1 MPVALPPLLHRCR
14 RHTDEW
20 LHLLMFMS
28 EPLSYATLSDDEQAY
43 VEQYDELADDGSVTE
58 KERKILTFACT
69 GLGISEERAAELE
82 SAVDSWQI
90 LIPSEE
96 E

>member
-1 MPVALPPLLHRCR
+1 M
-14 RHTDEW
+14 
-20 LHLLMFMS
+20 LMA
-28 EPLSYATLSDDEQAY
+28 EALSYATLSDDEQAY

-58 KERKILTFACT
+58 NERKLLTFAST
-69 GLGISEERAAELE
+69 GLEISDERAAELE
-82 SAVDSWQI
+82 SAVDSGQI

>member
-1 MPVALPPLLHRCR
+1 VALPPLLHRCR

-20 LHLLMFMS
+20 LHLLRFMA
-28 EPLSYATLSDDEQAY
+28 EALSYATLNDDEQAY
-43 VEQYDELADDGSVTE
+43 AEQYDELADDGSVTE
-58 KERKILTFACT
+58 NERKLLTFAST
-69 GLGISEERAAELE
+69 GLGISDERAAELE
-82 SAVDSWQI
+82 SAVDSRQI

>member
-1 MPVALPPLLHRCR
+1 MAFPPLLHRCR

-20 LHLLMFMS
+20 LHLLRFMA
-28 EPLSYATLSDDEQAY
+28 EALSYATLNDDEQAY
-43 VEQYDELADDGSVTE
+43 AEQYEELADDGSVTE
-58 KERKILTFACT
+58 NERKLLTFAST
-69 GLGISEERAAELE
+69 GLGISDERAVELE
-82 SAVDSWQI
+82 SAVDSGQI

>member
-20 LHLLMFMS
+20 LRLLMLMA
-28 EPLSYATLSDDEQAY
+28 EALSYATLSDDEQAY
-43 VEQYDELADDGSVTE
+43 AEQYDELADDGSVTE
-58 KERKILTFACT
+58 NERKLLTFAST
-69 GLGISEERAAELE
+69 GLDISDERAAELE
-82 SAVDSWQI
+82 SAVDSGQI

>member
-1 MPVALPPLLHRCR
+1 MA
-14 RHTDEW
+14 EA
-20 LHLLMFMS
+20 
-28 EPLSYATLSDDEQAY
+28 LSYATLNDDEQAY
-43 VEQYDELADDGSVTE
+43 AEQYEELADDGSVTE
-58 KERKILTFACT
+58 NERKLLIFAST
-69 GLGISEERAAELE
+69 GLGISDERAAELE

>member
-1 MPVALPPLLHRCR
+1 MAFPPLMHRCR

-20 LHLLMFMS
+20 LHLLGFMA
-28 EPLSYATLSDDEQAY
+28 EALSYATLSDDEQAY

-58 KERKILTFACT
+58 NERKLLTFAST
-69 GLGISEERAAELE
+69 GLDISDERAAELE
-82 SAVDSWQI
+82 SAVDSGQI
-90 LIPSEE
+90 IIPSEE

>member
-1 MPVALPPLLHRCR
+1 VAFPPLLHRCR

-20 LHLLMFMS
+20 LHLLRFMA
-28 EPLSYATLSDDEQAY
+28 EALSYATLNDDEQAY
-43 VEQYDELADDGSVTE
+43 AEQYEELADDGSVTE
-58 KERKILTFACT
+58 NERKLLTFAST
-69 GLGISEERAAELE
+69 GLGISDERAVELE
-82 SAVDSWQI
+82 SAVDSGQI

>member
-1 MPVALPPLLHRCR
+1 MA
-14 RHTDEW
+14 
-20 LHLLMFMS
+20 

-43 VEQYDELADDGSVTE
+43 AEQYEELADDGSVTE
-58 KERKILTFACT
+58 NERKLLIFAST
-69 GLGISEERAAELE
+69 GLGISDERAAELE

>member
-1 MPVALPPLLHRCR
+1 MAFPPLLHRCR

-20 LHLLMFMS
+20 LHLLRFMA
-28 EPLSYATLSDDEQAY
+28 EALSYATLNDDEQAY
-43 VEQYDELADDGSVTE
+43 AEQYDELADDGSVTE
-58 KERKILTFACT
+58 NERKLLTFAST
-69 GLGISEERAAELE
+69 GLGISDERAVELE
-82 SAVDSWQI
+82 SAVDSGQI

>member
-1 MPVALPPLLHRCR
+1 VALPTLLHRCR

-20 LHLLMFMS
+20 LHLLRSMA

-43 VEQYDELADDGSVTE
+43 AEQYEELADDGSVTE
-58 KERKILTFACT
+58 NERKLLIFAST
-69 GLGISEERAAELE
+69 GLGISDERAAELE

>member
-1 MPVALPPLLHRCR
+1 M
-14 RHTDEW
+14 
-20 LHLLMFMS
+20 LMA

-58 KERKILTFACT
+58 NERKLLTFAST
-69 GLGISEERAAELE
+69 GLDISDERATELE
-82 SAVDSWQI
+82 SAVDSGQI

>member
-1 MPVALPPLLHRCR
+1 MALPTLLHRCR

-20 LHLLMFMS
+20 LHLLRSMA

-43 VEQYDELADDGSVTE
+43 AEQYEELADDGSVTE
-58 KERKILTFACT
+58 NERKLLIFAST
-69 GLGISEERAAELE
+69 GLGISDERAAELE

>member
-1 MPVALPPLLHRCR
+1 MALPPLLHRCR

-20 LHLLMFMS
+20 LHLLRFMA
-28 EPLSYATLSDDEQAY
+28 EALSYATLNDDEQAY
-43 VEQYDELADDGSVTE
+43 AEQYDELADDGSVTE
-58 KERKILTFACT
+58 NERKLLTFAST
-69 GLGISEERAAELE
+69 GLGISDERAAELE
-82 SAVDSWQI
+82 SAVDSGQI